1 MDKYDYIT
9 ATVEEEKVRLEK
21 IISYLKETDSQ
32 ELFEYHERYNNILIY
47 LNAKSKYINIENAI
61 KNELN
66 KLSMLNKEKDEY
78 EVDNI
83 LLEDT
88 LLSKFHEDTNGKYR
102 NILYEDIAGVE
113 ESIRDVLYLIFE
125 KQSNYVELTLKRDRL
140 ISKINRD
147 ILSKT
152 YETLINQKALIDKQS
167 NIIDEIF
174 ILENGIKVQKEKIR
188 KLEDSVMTDS
198 ILKILYEFW
207 IIDSY
212 DKTKINRSKLF
223 KDNRT
228 LVSIKNNIEEVGE
241 TPIKPV
247 IEEKKE
253 EKQED
258 VLIPNLNLPGVDEDT
273 QIDIDGK
280 KYVKNDK

>member
-21 IISYLKETDSQ
+21 IISYLKENGSE
-32 ELFEYHERYNNILIY
+32 ELLEYQERYNNILIY
-47 LNAKSKYINIENAI
+47 LNAKSKYINIEKSI
-61 KNELN
+61 KDEIN
-66 KLSMLNKEKDEY
+66 KLSKLNKEKDEY

-113 ESIRDVLYLIFE
+113 DSIRDILYLLLE
-125 KQSNYVELTLKRDRL
+125 KQSNYVELTLKRNRL
-140 ISKINRD
+140 ISKMDRN

-152 YETLINQKALIDKQS
+152 YETLVSQRALIDKQNS
-167 NIIDEIF
+167 IIDEIF
-174 ILENGIKVQKEKIR
+174 ILENSIKMHKEEMK
-188 KLEDSVMTDS
+188 KLEDSIMTDP

-212 DKTKINRSKLF
+212 DKTKVNRSKLF

-228 LVSIKNNIEEVGE
+228 LVSIKNIPEVEEVIE
-241 TPIKPV
+241 TPVKEEKIV
-247 IEEKKE
+247 EKKE
-253 EKQED
+253 E